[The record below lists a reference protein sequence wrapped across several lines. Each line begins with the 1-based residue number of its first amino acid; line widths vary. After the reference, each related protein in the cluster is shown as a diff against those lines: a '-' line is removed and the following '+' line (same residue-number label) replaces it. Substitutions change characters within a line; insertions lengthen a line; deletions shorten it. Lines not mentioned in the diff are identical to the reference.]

1 MRKKINWDW
10 GIDFKDLIVRS
21 VKTFFQSAIAVA
33 IASET
38 SIIEI
43 DTLRTASIAG
53 IAAMLSLVNNV
64 LLQSNKKLG

>member
-10 GIDFKDLIVRS
+10 GIDFKDLIARS

-38 SIIEI
+38 SIVEI